1 MVLDGVSFLGTNSLQ
16 VNTKEFGMKVLRG
29 GAIFLAASIALVA
42 LAPSAEG
49 AGPFQYFA
57 VTPCRAI
64 DTRSSSR
71 IQRVVAYNVTIK
83 GTCGVPLDAAAVS
96 LNVTVVNPS
105 GAGWLAMW
113 PKGAAPANVSTLN
126 FLAGEPAIANG
137 AIAPLAA
144 ATTPDLTLWYN
155 GTMTTPESTDAII
168 DVTGYFK

>member
-1 MVLDGVSFLGTNSLQ
+1 
-16 VNTKEFGMKVLRG
+16 MKVLRR
-29 GAIFLAASIALVA
+29 GAILIAVGIALVA
-42 LAPSAEG
+42 LAPSALG
-49 AGPFQYFA
+49 AGPYQYFA

-71 IQRVVAYNVTIK
+71 IQRVVARNLTIK
-83 GTCGVPLDAAAVS
+83 GVCGVPVDAVAAS

-105 GAGWLAMW
+105 AAGWLSMW
-113 PKGAAPANVSTLN
+113 PTGAAPANVSTLN

-137 AIAPLAA
+137 AITPLAI

-155 GTMTTPESTDAII
+155 GTMTTPQTLDAII